1 MARMKEG
8 YQERDRKK
16 SWILGGAKGTDFI
29 MAPVT
34 DQVIVG
40 KEQPELVLDME
51 RWADSLCLL
60 AACLEDEP
68 ATITTRDVFRRTIAL
83 ANSKIKNRENADL
96 VVLELILI
104 MRIGEHAPLAGS
116 GTKNPKSE
124 GILASSFI
132 ILENFEIASRAFFL
146 VLAKSASCKDP
157 ILPQLGLH
165 SMLLIQF
172 LLISDARNRLK

>member
-1 MARMKEG
+1 M
-8 YQERDRKK
+8 DRGVLPNYGSVDVGRRNRVPTKHELK
-16 SWILGGAKGTDFI
+16 PQSVQLLGRNLPMTLSSFGMVSSGSAMIRELENGVKGTGTDTIISFPGWILGGAKGTDFI

-83 ANSKIKNRENADL
+83 ANSKRDVMFAADCNC
-96 VVLELILI
+96 VVLLAADQQ
-104 MRIGEHAPLAGS
+104 MRNTSVE
-116 GTKNPKSE
+116 K
-124 GILASSFI
+124 
-132 ILENFEIASRAFFL
+132 R
-146 VLAKSASCKDP
+146 
-157 ILPQLGLH
+157 
-165 SMLLIQF
+165 
-172 LLISDARNRLK
+172 RRLS